1 MPYEPHLHHRRSVR
15 LDGFDYAQDGA
26 YFVTVCTYGRQALF
40 GHLVE
45 EAAGIKAKLTGAGMA
60 VRSCWLEIPRHFPLV
75 TLDAFIVMPDHVHGI
90 LFLSGHEQSLGRV
103 RGANDYSPLQ
113 ENGTSLTVGSVVRGF
128 KIGVTKWFKENQP
141 CADKV
146 WQRSYYEHV
155 IRNDNELDLARQYI
169 LENPAKLHEHQ

>member
-1 MPYEPHLHHRRSVR
+1 MPYDPHLHHRRSVR
-15 LDGFDYAQDGA
+15 LEGFDYSQNGA
-26 YFVTVCTYGRQALF
+26 YFVTVCAHERQTLF
-40 GHLVE
+40 GRLVAGDAGVTVE
-45 EAAGIKAKLTGAGMA
+45 LSEAGAA
-60 VRSCWLEIPRHFPLV
+60 AQSCWLEIPRHFPLV
-75 TLDAFIVMPDHVHGI
+75 TLDAFIVMPDHLHGI
-90 LFLSGHEQSLGRV
+90 LFLSGHEQSSGRV

-113 ENGTSLTVGSVVRGF
+113 GNGTSLTVGSVVRGF